1 MMRMYQLIK
10 IKAYFKVKLYES
22 GRTHRESAT
31 VAGCVVR
38 ARECYVYC
46 TSK

>member
-1 MMRMYQLIK
+1 MMLMRMYQLIK
-10 IKAYFKVKLYES
+10 IKVKLYES

>member
-1 MMRMYQLIK
+1 MMLMRMYQLIK
-10 IKAYFKVKLYES
+10 IKVKLYES
-22 GRTHRESAT
+22 AGRTHRESAT